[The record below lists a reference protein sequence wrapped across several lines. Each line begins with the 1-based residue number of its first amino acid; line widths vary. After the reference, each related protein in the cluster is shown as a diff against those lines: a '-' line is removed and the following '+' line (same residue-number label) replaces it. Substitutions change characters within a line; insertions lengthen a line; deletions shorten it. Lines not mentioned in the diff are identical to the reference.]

1 MHLGHFTELLTR
13 LESLR
18 PRAREAVELM
28 ARSVCDASEY
38 LAQAW
43 VLQFDDVLR
52 EGNPEDAEEV
62 KEFLDATLG
71 LTEQQ
76 GDDRISGMVKF
87 WQEALSPFLPRGP
100 GEFLDPNRAI
110 PGDRI

>member
-1 MHLGHFTELLTR
+1 MQLGRFSDLFTR

-28 ARSVCDASEY
+28 ARSVTDATDY

-52 EGNPEDAEEV
+52 EGEPEDAEEV
-62 KEFLDATLG
+62 KDFLDATMSI
-71 LTEQQ
+71 TA
-76 GDDRISGMVKF
+76 GDDKMSGVVKF
-87 WQEALSPFLPRGP
+87 WQEALSPFLPRST
-100 GEFLDPNRAI
+100 ERVRNSR
-110 PGDRI
+110 R